1 MDHTVVQAGAMTMR
15 VDFTSQAFF
24 RDPVAGIEK
33 LRAAG
38 PVLATRF
45 PIVGKVW
52 VTTTYDSTA
61 RVLKDSETFS
71 LRKEGGGL
79 AGPPRAAPQLVRRL
93 AQHTLS

>member
-1 MDHTVVQAGAMTMR
+1 MDHTEVQACAMTMR

-38 PVLATRF
+38 SVLETRF

-52 VTTTYDSTA
+52 VTTTYESTA
-61 RVLKDSETFS
+61 RVLKDNETFS
-71 LRKEGGGL
+71 LRPALVGARAL
-79 AGPPRAAPQLVRRL
+79 WQPRQ
-93 AQHTLS
+93 QHADHGRA